1 MKEIV
6 NMSEKEAYEVIRK
19 ILCGQ
24 DEKQELPY
32 LEPDSHIK
40 KDLGLDSF
48 QLVEMIGELEDK
60 LDICIPDRKL
70 RELQTVGQVVRFIRE
85 QT

>member
-1 MKEIV
+1 MPASVSERADHELAIANDMKEIV

-60 LDICIPDRKL
+60 LDIYIPDR
-70 RELQTVGQVVRFIRE
+70 E
-85 QT
+85 